1 MSDPLWCPECR
12 HSRPNEPSWLFTPRC
27 EQCGAELE
35 DEPAPFEVDFKE
47 IDIGYKEGD
56 ENEENEEAEG
66 KEEDAGG
73 DNAEA
78 E

>member
-1 MSDPLWCPECR
+1 M
-12 HSRPNEPSWLFTPRC
+12 
-27 EQCGAELE
+27 E

-47 IDIGYKEGD
+47 IDIGYEEGD

-78 E
+78 GYSSINSIVK